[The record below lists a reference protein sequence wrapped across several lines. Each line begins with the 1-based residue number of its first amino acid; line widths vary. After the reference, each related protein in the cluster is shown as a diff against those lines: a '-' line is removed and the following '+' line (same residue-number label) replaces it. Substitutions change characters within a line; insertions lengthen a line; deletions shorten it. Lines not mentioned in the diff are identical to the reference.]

1 MGSKQ
6 QPALRPSS
14 TDGGCGGDGRAASVS
29 ERSSVTNASFRV
41 YYSLRAGA
49 VPFVWESAPGTPKRG
64 AAAVS
69 PESSLSASTKATS
82 GGAANAGVATV
93 LPPPPSPPPSYQSP
107 FHGKGRRPSWTA
119 TPGGIVRAL
128 LGVLGLRK
136 RHRRSR
142 RRPDMS
148 CL

>member
-14 TDGGCGGDGRAASVS
+14 TDRGSGGDVGRAASVR

-49 VPFVWESAPGTPKRG
+49 VPFLWESAPGTPKRG

-69 PESSLSASTKATS
+69 PESSLPTTKATS
-82 GGAANAGVATV
+82 GGTADAGGATL
-93 LPPPPSPPPSYQSP
+93 LPPPPSPSPSYQSP
-107 FHGKGRRPSWTA
+107 FHGKGRKPSWTPTA
-119 TPGGIVRAL
+119 GGIVRAL

-136 RHRRSR
+136 SHRRSR

>member
-6 QPALRPSS
+6 QPALRPTP
-14 TDGGCGGDGRAASVS
+14 TDGGCCGGDGRAASAR

-49 VPFVWESAPGTPKRG
+49 VPFLWESAPGTPKRG
-64 AAAVS
+64 AATVS
-69 PESSLSASTKATS
+69 PESSLPSTTATTGSA
-82 GGAANAGVATV
+82 GGATL
-93 LPPPPSPPPSYQSP
+93 LPPPPSPSPSYQSP
-107 FHGKGRRPSWTA
+107 FHGKGRKPSWTPTA
-119 TPGGIVRAL
+119 GGIVRAL

-142 RRPDMS
+142 RRPDVS
-148 CL
+148 GL

>member
-14 TDGGCGGDGRAASVS
+14 TDGGCGGDHGRAASVR

-49 VPFVWESAPGTPKRG
+49 VPFLWESAPGTPKRG

-69 PESSLSASTKATS
+69 PESSLPATTATS
-82 GGAANAGVATV
+82 SGAGGATL

-107 FHGKGRRPSWTA
+107 FHGKGRKPSWA
-119 TPGGIVRAL
+119 AAAGDIVRAL
-128 LGVLGLRK
+128 LGVLRLRK
-136 RHRRSR
+136 SHRRSR
-142 RRPDMS
+142 RRPDMP
-148 CL
+148 CI

>member
-49 VPFVWESAPGTPKRG
+49 VPFVWE
-64 AAAVS
+64 
-69 PESSLSASTKATS
+69 
-82 GGAANAGVATV
+82 V